1 VNSLYLNHINLKY
14 VFHPEVYINDR
25 FMQIIFI
32 GSPGPDGVG
41 LPGREGE
48 RGETGRPGSL
58 YALSEINRPKRVYQG
73 LICDKWWW
81 LKISDWVTYTCIS
94 WCVEESQNKRGF
106 NMDQPQQSVK

>member
-1 VNSLYLNHINLKY
+1 
-14 VFHPEVYINDR
+14 
-25 FMQIIFI
+25 MQIIFI

-73 LICDKWWW
+73 LICDK
-81 LKISDWVTYTCIS
+81 
-94 WCVEESQNKRGF
+94 
-106 NMDQPQQSVK
+106 